1 VHDISAAL
9 IEATAESEK
18 RAFVLAVAAHP
29 LKAVKLS
36 QMTWFMPLE
45 NLKEASVSALADG
58 SLVSIA
64 DLLMAVSTR
73 EQIGLKIL
81 ALLQTLMANEDNSRF
96 GVSIETMR
104 KKTFN
109 TLTRPVMQA
118 IVADLAQKGLLARE
132 GDRIFTISGYDVYEN
147 GDPSIADGGL
157 SEDIANS
164 VPILNAA
171 GRAMAAAYSSLVTPA
186 SVNDE
191 ILDDE
196 ARAGSASAAAAATEG
211 SATSSAAAKP
221 AASAPADPQFAQTNR
236 LRDQIMALLNQH
248 PCLEIEEVA
257 RQVKL
262 DVKKLNLTLDG
273 MVKNKQVVI
282 VDHDFVATAGKI
294 RAAHLVLHKLWTTKK
309 DISPSDFREGISTT
323 RKYAMALLSHFDEKG
338 VTKRVS
344 GGRALLR
351 MPE

>member
-1 VHDISAAL
+1 
-9 IEATAESEK
+9 
-18 RAFVLAVAAHP
+18 
-29 LKAVKLS
+29 
-36 QMTWFMPLE
+36 
-45 NLKEASVSALADG
+45 
-58 SLVSIA
+58 
-64 DLLMAVSTR
+64 
-73 EQIGLKIL
+73 
-81 ALLQTLMANEDNSRF
+81 
-96 GVSIETMR
+96 
-104 KKTFN
+104 
-109 TLTRPVMQA
+109 
-118 IVADLAQKGLLARE
+118 
-132 GDRIFTISGYDVYEN
+132 
-147 GDPSIADGGL
+147 
-157 SEDIANS
+157 
-164 VPILNAA
+164 
-171 GRAMAAAYSSLVTPA
+171 
-186 SVNDE
+186 
-191 ILDDE
+191 
-196 ARAGSASAAAAATEG
+196 
-211 SATSSAAAKP
+211 
-221 AASAPADPQFAQTNR
+221 
-236 LRDQIMALLNQH
+236 MALLNQH